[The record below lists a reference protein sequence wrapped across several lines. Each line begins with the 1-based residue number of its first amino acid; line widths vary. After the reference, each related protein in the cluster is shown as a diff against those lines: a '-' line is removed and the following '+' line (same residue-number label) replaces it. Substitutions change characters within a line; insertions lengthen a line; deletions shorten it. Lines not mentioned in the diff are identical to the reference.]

1 MNKKGFTLVELLAVV
16 AILAILVIIALPN
29 VLKMYNNAKKSA
41 FLTEAKTVYK
51 EAANKYI
58 TESMKGNKVSYI
70 NSNSKNSLELS
81 SAKDISYCINLDKSG
96 KVTSLIVSNN
106 NYLVEYD
113 GTTDI
118 TNFNNTNVKDNDGN
132 VKLICSKNGSKVIK
146 KPKSKE
152 CSGSD
157 NKTYTDSLYTY
168 TNTNRG
174 WIVKLTNLESTDP
187 IDTAPCSSIDGKAV
201 TSMKGLFYNS
211 KASSIDVSKFYTSDV
226 TDMSGMFNNAAAT
239 EIKGLEYLDTS
250 DVTDMGSMFSDTFKN
265 NSDDNSQ
272 KAILDL
278 SGFNTSKVKYMAS
291 MFSGT
296 KANNIDVSNFD
307 TSSVI
312 NMHRTFYYT
321 TNVQTLDLSSF
332 DTSKVQLMS
341 AMFMGSGVTNIIGL
355 NKLNTSSLTDMNSMF
370 RLNKM
375 NVLDISSFDTSN
387 VKNMGALF
395 ANTNNTTEIKF
406 GNKFNTSKVTNMAMM
421 FELCGATELPLN
433 KFDTSNVT
441 DMSRMFYSSKALKL
455 DLSSFDTSNVS
466 KMDWMFRNNY
476 ATEIIF
482 SDKFTTSK
490 VTNMDSMFS
499 NSKAAVLDLSSFDT
513 SNVTSINQ
521 TFKDCSAKVGYAKTQ
536 QDADKLNNST
546 GKPSGLTFVVK

>member
-1 MNKKGFTLVELLAVV
+1 MKKKGFTLVELLAVI

-29 VLKMYNNAKKSA
+29 VIKLYNNAKKSA

-81 SAKDISYCINLDKSG
+81 SAKDISYCINLDESG

-174 WIVKLTNLESTDP
+174 WTVKLTNLESTDP

-201 TSMKGLFYNS
+201 TSMKSLFYNS

-250 DVTDMGSMFSDTFKN
+250 NVTDMGSMFSDTFKN

-272 KAILDL
+272 KAIFDL
-278 SGFNTSKVKYMAS
+278 SGFDTAKVKYMQV

-296 KANNIDVSNFD
+296 KANNIDVSNLD

-312 NMHRTFYYT
+312 NMHRMFNGV
-321 TNVQTLDLSSF
+321 TNVERLDVSNF
-332 DTSKVQLMS
+332 DTSKVQRMDI
-341 AMFMGSGVTNIIGL
+341 MFAGCEATNIIGL
-355 NKLNTSSLTDMNSMF
+355 NNFDTSEVKRMETMF
-370 RLNKM
+370 RNTKM
-375 NVLDISSFDTSN
+375 SVLDISSFDTSN
-387 VKNMGALF
+387 VENMSAMF

-406 GNKFNTSKVTNMAMM
+406 GDKFNTSKVTNMTLM

-482 SDKFTTSK
+482 SNKFTTSK
-490 VTNMDSMFS
+490 VTSMDSMFS
-499 NSKAAVLDLSSFDT
+499 NSKATVLDLSGFDT
-513 SNVTSINQ
+513 SNVTSMNQ